1 MEAKLLTRAKLAVR
15 FNRDARTIDRW
26 WRDPEK
32 KFPRPKKIGGWSLM
46 WDEAEVDAWQQ
57 SLPVKQ
63 RWEKSLRK
71 PKPPSVSLDDLDF
84 DVPAE
89 AAE

>member
-1 MEAKLLTRAKLAVR
+1 MEAKLLTRAQLAVR

-46 WDEAEVDAWQQ
+46 WDEAEVDAWHQ

-63 RWEKSLRK
+63 RWEKS
-71 PKPPSVSLDDLDF
+71 PSRQAKLEILDDLSDL
-84 DVPAE
+84 DVA
-89 AAE
+89 